1 MRRSDNVGT
10 RAAAPIPTDHGGRVG
25 LDIVRRRVVRRR
37 LAILLGLAPAIGVL
51 LVLFVG
57 PLIVAL
63 VQSLGYAPIY
73 RVRAFPTFEYYA
85 TVLVSPRFRTAVVY
99 TMYYAVVPTIIST
112 ALGVALAVALNR
124 RIRHARVLSFFFRL
138 PLVVPYL
145 VGAAMVGALFAG
157 GGLVARVLYAIG
169 VIESTG
175 EFPRILFSAGG
186 WGVML
191 VYLFKQ
197 VPFTFIIVSAVLA
210 GVGSEYEE
218 VARTLGASKTKAF
231 RYVVLPRIMPGVVTS
246 SLLVFAFN
254 FQSYEIPYLL
264 GATFPT
270 TLPVEA
276 LRRFNVPDVTRR
288 PEAMAYI
295 MLITVLS
302 GIVLFLYLRA
312 YRRWERSRGGV

>member
-1 MRRSDNVGT
+1 MRQSDNVGNLAAVPV
-10 RAAAPIPTDHGGRVG
+10 RADHGGRAG
-25 LDIVRRRVVRRR
+25 SCISGRRNFRRR
-37 LAILLGLAPAIGVL
+37 LAILLGLAPAMGVL
-51 LVLFVG
+51 LLLFVG
-57 PLIVAL
+57 PLVVAL

-73 RVRAFPTFEYYA
+73 RVRAFPTFDYYA
-85 TVLVSPRFRTAVVY
+85 AVLVSSRFRTAVLY
-99 TMYYAVVPTIIST
+99 TMYYAVVPTIVST
-112 ALGVALAVALNR
+112 VFGVALAVALNR
-124 RIRHARVLSFFFRL
+124 RIRGARLLSFFFRL

-145 VGAAMVGALFAG
+145 VGAAMVVALFAN

-175 EFPRILFSAGG
+175 EFPRVLFSAGG

-197 VPFTFIIVSAVLA
+197 IPFTFIVVSAVLA

-218 VARTLGASKTKAF
+218 AARTLGANRAKAF

-288 PEAMAYI
+288 PEAMAYV
-295 MLITVLS
+295 MLITILS
-302 GIVLFLYLRA
+302 GIVLYFYLRA